1 MEWFD
6 HEHFEEPGM
15 PLRDHFRRPL
25 SETRSWE
32 EVHGGWPM
40 VIVQQLAK
48 TLPPNYTAGPRVH
61 LGAEVEI
68 DVATFE
74 SEPAAGEVGS
84 PREQGSVATAWAPA
98 EPTLAVE
105 TELSDFD
112 EYEVRVYDTR
122 RGRRLV
128 AAVELIS
135 LANKDRPEH
144 RSQFTSKCA
153 ALLRKGVSL
162 VLVDVVTARNVNLY
176 ADLLELIGEW
186 DPSLGDQPPATYAVA
201 CRWRHRGAGRWL
213 ETWNH
218 SLAPGSQLP
227 CLPLWLTED
236 LAIPL
241 DLEASYEQTCRD
253 LRIA

>member
-1 MEWFD
+1 
-6 HEHFEEPGM
+6 M
-15 PLRDHFRRPL
+15 PLRDHFRPPF
-25 SETRSWE
+25 SESRSWE

-40 VIVQQLAK
+40 VIVQHLAK
-48 TLPPNYTAGPRVH
+48 TLPSDYAAGPHVH
-61 LGAEVEI
+61 LGPEVEI

-74 SEPAAGEVGS
+74 AQSQPAAGAFYS
-84 PREQGSVATAWAPA
+84 PPDDGGVATAVWAPA

-112 EYEVRVYDTR
+112 EYEVHVYDTR
-122 RGRRLV
+122 HGRRLV
-128 AAVELIS
+128 AAIELIS
-135 LANKDRPEH
+135 PSNKDRPEH
-144 RSQFTSKCA
+144 RSQFTSKCTM
-153 ALLRKGVSL
+153 LLRQGVSL

-176 ADLLELIGEW
+176 ADLLDLI
-186 DPSLGDQPPATYAVA
+186 DRSDRSLGEHPLATYVVA
-201 CRWRHRGAGRWL
+201 CRWGPRGRSGWL
-213 ETWNH
+213 ETWYH
-218 SLAPGSQLP
+218 ELKAGLPLP

>member
-1 MEWFD
+1 
-6 HEHFEEPGM
+6 
-15 PLRDHFRRPL
+15 
-25 SETRSWE
+25 
-32 EVHGGWPM
+32 M
-40 VIVQQLAK
+40 VIVQQLGK
-48 TLPPNYTAGPRVH
+48 TLPPQYTAGPRVH

-74 SEPAAGEVGS
+74 SAPAAGTTHAQ
-84 PREQGSVATAWAPA
+84 PEQDAAAAAVWAPA

-128 AAVELIS
+128 AAIELIS
-135 LANKDRPEH
+135 PANKDRPEH

-153 ALLRKGVSL
+153 ALLRRGVSL
-162 VLVDVVTARNVNLY
+162 VLVDVVTARNINLY
-176 ADLLELIGEW
+176 ADLLELIGQW
-186 DPSLGDQPPATYAVA
+186 DPSFGEQPPATYAVA
-201 CRWRHRGAGRWL
+201 CRWRDRGASRWL

-218 SLAPGSQLP
+218 CLKPGLPLP
-227 CLPLWLTED
+227 CVPLWLTQD
-236 LAIPL
+236 FAIPL

>member
-1 MEWFD
+1 
-6 HEHFEEPGM
+6 M
-15 PLRDHFRRPL
+15 PLRDHFRPPL
-25 SETRSWE
+25 SEVRSWE

-40 VIVQQLAK
+40 VIVQQLGK
-48 TLPPNYTAGPRVH
+48 TLPPPYTAGPRVH

-68 DVATFE
+68 DVATFA
-74 SEPAAGEVGS
+74 SEPAAGTYRSPPDDVGAAAA
-84 PREQGSVATAWAPA
+84 VWAPT

-105 TELSDFD
+105 TDLSDFD

-122 RGRRLV
+122 RSRRLV
-128 AAVELIS
+128 AAIELIS
-135 LANKDRPEH
+135 PANKDRPEH

-153 ALLRKGVSL
+153 ALLRQGVSL

-176 ADLLELIGEW
+176 ADLLELIGNW
-186 DPSLGDQPPATYAVA
+186 DQSLGDEPPATYAVA
-201 CRWRHRGAGRWL
+201 CRWRQRGTSRWL

-218 SLAPGSQLP
+218 SLKLGLPLP

-253 LRIA
+253 LRMG